1 MVEKGRVGRSV
12 LVDDVGFDYMWKID
26 STLTCSTYVAMNT
39 ISTMI
44 QFTLH
49 FTVTSINLTA
59 LIRPHMHEHLS
70 NYSLLNVAISSI

>member
-1 MVEKGRVGRSV
+1 MFIRVMEKVRVGRSV
-12 LVDDVGFDYMWKID
+12 LTNDVGYDYMWKID

-49 FTVTSINLTA
+49 STEIYSSSRLT
-59 LIRPHMHEHLS
+59 RRR
-70 NYSLLNVAISSI
+70 